1 MSAEE
6 LQFFQLLDNLMS
18 LDNAVRQQA
27 EVTYKIFIFVL
38 FSLNKTKR

>member
-18 LDNAVRQQA
+18 LDNAARQQA
-27 EVTYKIFIFVL
+27 EV
-38 FSLNKTKR
+38 NKFPS